1 MTSVLVADLKIVPR
15 EGSYGPGQDGLE
27 QILRAALAILIEQ
40 GHSALSLRKI
50 AARCDLKLGNLT
62 YYFPTKQKL
71 IDELLEAVIS
81 SYEAAYDNGVIP
93 DSTAEEQLQ
102 DYIALVL
109 DDIMTKKTT
118 RLFPELWSLSNFDP
132 AVQTRLEEFYQR
144 GRAPLNALIAK
155 LNPDLSTDEREMLG
169 LFMSASMEGQTMF
182 AGFEKPWNAHMPTL
196 KKITFELFLHLIT
209 SAKPGSTF

>member
-1 MTSVLVADLKIVPR
+1 MTSVLIPDLKIVPR

-71 IDELLEAVIS
+71 IDELLEAVIG
-81 SYEAAYDNGVIP
+81 SYEAAYDVSVIQ
-93 DSTAEEQLQ
+93 DSSAEEQLQ
-102 DYIALVL
+102 AYIELVL
-109 DDIMTKKTT
+109 DDITTKNTT
-118 RLFPELWSLSNFDP
+118 RLFPELWALSNFDSV
-132 AVQTRLEEFYQR
+132 VQTRLEEFYRR
-144 GRAPLNALIAK
+144 GRAPLNALIGK
-155 LNPDLSTDEREMLG
+155 LNLDLSTGECEILG
-169 LFMSASMEGQTMF
+169 LFMSASMEGQTIF
-182 AGFEKPWNAHMPTL
+182 AGFEKPWVAHMPTL
-196 KKITFELFLHLIT
+196 KKIAFESFLHLIK